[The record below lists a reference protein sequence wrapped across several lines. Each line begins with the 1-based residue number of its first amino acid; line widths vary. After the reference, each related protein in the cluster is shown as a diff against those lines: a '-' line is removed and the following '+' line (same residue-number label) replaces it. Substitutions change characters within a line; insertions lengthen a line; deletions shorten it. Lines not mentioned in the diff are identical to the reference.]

1 MALLAILK
9 SSANKTDT
17 FKTIIALAKTAPA
30 TARNLTATL
39 SAAKTAATAP
49 ASPVLIKWVPYKKGY
64 EEIVSE
70 MSEQMKGNFFKF
82 DHGFPLIA

>member
-49 ASPVLIKWVPYKKGY
+49 ASPVLIK
-64 EEIVSE
+64 
-70 MSEQMKGNFFKF
+70 
-82 DHGFPLIA
+82 